1 VMWVLWRSYPPFFHD
16 NTFIV
21 YEKILSG
28 RVTFPPFFTD
38 AAKDLISRLL
48 QADLSKRYGCMK
60 NGEEDIM
67 NHAFFTEI
75 DFGTRSPLPSSF
87 PVPVP
92 PRPPAQSPSRGS
104 QAYFGDATIDTNAMV
119 GATQPLWRMAA
130 RQHPCSPR

>member
-1 VMWVLWRSYPPFFHD
+1 
-16 NTFIV
+16 
-21 YEKILSG
+21 
-28 RVTFPPFFTD
+28 
-38 AAKDLISRLL
+38 
-48 QADLSKRYGCMK
+48 
-60 NGEEDIM
+60 M